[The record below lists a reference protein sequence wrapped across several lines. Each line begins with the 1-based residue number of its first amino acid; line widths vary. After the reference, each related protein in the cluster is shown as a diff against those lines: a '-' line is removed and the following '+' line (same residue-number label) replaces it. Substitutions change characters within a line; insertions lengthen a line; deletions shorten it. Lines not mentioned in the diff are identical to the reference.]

1 MADTGVQNEDGRSR
15 ALPLDENLYTLDE
28 ETSGFFMA
36 QTGIQDAEEL
46 RKHLLRVQAE
56 AYAVFP
62 YPCIRGFL
70 FLQLKQ
76 SQLPAYKRLLVMGRE
91 RQGAILLDIGCCFG
105 NDIRKAVYDGYPI
118 ENIVGS
124 DLRSEFWELGHGF
137 FKSTPTTFPVPFI
150 AGDVFDTAHLASV
163 PPLRAPPDGPI
174 PELSTLTSLNPLRG
188 HVSAIHASAFFHLFS
203 EEKQLQLAR
212 KLAGLLSP
220 VRGSMILGWHVG
232 RPEKGFR
239 YEVLPPHRQGNPMFC
254 HSAESWKEMWEG
266 QVFGKDVVKVEAE
279 LREEAERRDWKDMP
293 GVAPGA
299 KFYALVW
306 SVTRL

>member
-1 MADTGVQNEDGRSR
+1 MAETGAQNGDTRSP
-15 ALPLDENLYTLDE
+15 ALPLDDNLYTLDD
-28 ETSGFFMA
+28 ETSDFFKV
-36 QTGIQDAEEL
+36 QTGIQDTEEL
-46 RKHLLRVQAE
+46 KKHLLRVQAE
-56 AYAVFP
+56 AYAVYP

-70 FLQLKQ
+70 FLKLKL
-76 SQLPAYKRLLVMGRE
+76 SQLPAYVRLLAMGRE

-118 ENIVGS
+118 ENIIGS
-124 DLRSEFWELGHGF
+124 DLRGEFWELGHRF

-150 AGDVFDTAHLASV
+150 PGDVFDPAHLAPV
-163 PPLRAPPDGPI
+163 PPFRVQPDEPA

-188 HVSAIHASAFFHLFS
+188 HVSTIHASAFFHLFS
-203 EEKQLQLAR
+203 EESQLKLAR
-212 KLAGLLSP
+212 ALAGLLSP
-220 VRGSMILGWHVG
+220 APGSMILGWHVG

-254 HSAESWKEMWEG
+254 HNPESWKAMWE
-266 QVFGKDVVKVEAE
+266 QVFEEGVVKVEAE

>member
-1 MADTGVQNEDGRSR
+1 M
-15 ALPLDENLYTLDE
+15 
-28 ETSGFFMA
+28 F
-36 QTGIQDAEEL
+36 
-46 RKHLLRVQAE
+46 
-56 AYAVFP
+56 AV
-62 YPCIRGFL
+62 
-70 FLQLKQ
+70 
-76 SQLPAYKRLLVMGRE
+76 
-91 RQGAILLDIGCCFG
+91 G
-105 NDIRKAVYDGYPI
+105 NDIRKAVYDRYPI

-124 DLRSEFWELGHGF
+124 DLRSGSYLEVETRSVQEHLTFASTEFWELGHGF
-137 FKSTPTTFPVPFI
+137 FKSTPTTFPVLFI
-150 AGDVFDTAHLASV
+150 LGDVFDTAHLASV
-163 PPLRAPPDGPI
+163 PPLRAPPDAPI

-203 EEKQLQLAR
+203 EEKQLQLAH